1 MTPTIAIS
9 MLSVATFKRPS
20 QQFGL
25 PLLIMVITDAVIGFH
40 SLVLVVYLSI
50 ALAGMAGYVAA
61 IPFFHNTLIAT
72 VGVVFIVFGLKK
84 ILVKV
89 ITKPF

>member
-1 MTPTIAIS
+1 MNQNIILTIVLLISVSILWFLPHPLNMTPTIAIS
-9 MLSVATFKRPS
+9 MLSVAIFKRPS

-40 SLVLVVYLSI
+40 SLVIVVYLSI

-61 IPFFHNTLIAT
+61 IPFFS
-72 VGVVFIVFGLKK
+72 
-84 ILVKV
+84 
-89 ITKPF
+89 